1 MAELTRRRS
10 EPDKQHAS
18 MSHPSGT
25 ALQRPHADGGPG
37 RAGAAHIESSPS
49 LPAYPSPLTME
60 PCWPLPAPPLPL
72 PLPPLP
78 LLRRSFCAG
87 AAGERGRSGI
97 RADSYGDDGGRQ
109 TDSERSSM
117 VPGEIAPKVSA
128 GVGRLR
134 QRIRRGSLQ
143 RLRQRFRSRRS
154 LERKGGGS
162 VHFYPCDHQGLST
175 LRHSYLFLQ
184 SGPSEGTRGS
194 SGGRRDCPRAPAA
207 LEDRARSASG
217 MNAPSEWMPRVKGD
231 GSYSRQEERARGEGG
246 RDHALLL
253 SMRSAWTD

>member
-1 MAELTRRRS
+1 M
-10 EPDKQHAS
+10 
-18 MSHPSGT
+18 
-25 ALQRPHADGGPG
+25 
-37 RAGAAHIESSPS
+37 
-49 LPAYPSPLTME
+49 PAYPSPLTME

-78 LLRRSFCAG
+78 LLRRSFCAV

-128 GVGRLR
+128 GVGRLRQRIRRGSLQRLRQRFRSRRSRRQTDSERSSMVPGEIAPKVSPGVGRLR